1 MASHP
6 RVQPNPVSNPSRSR
20 RPPQCTTTHMPEC
33 ISPAASLARDVM
45 GQLRV
50 GPPLLLVVE
59 GMDLDPAARHVER
72 VCGVSGCDT
81 DSLVNRVG
89 AGTEW
94 VGSARTEEGT

>member
-1 MASHP
+1 
-6 RVQPNPVSNPSRSR
+6 
-20 RPPQCTTTHMPEC
+20 
-33 ISPAASLARDVM
+33 M

-89 AGTEW
+89 AALVGRACTWNGGW
-94 VGSARTEEGT
+94 VVER